1 MRTARECLRAGYL
14 YKAAL
19 RGGGSKEVVVRA
31 VEGGRGVGAGR
42 DFEGKVAGVAGLQ
55 FSIHEVKGLIG
66 CGSVFLRNLDQIRFV
81 GLNAEANAEA
91 VVGLCVGS
99 RCGAVLQHAH
109 GVACHGFGFGNAHE
123 ARLQG
128 RVAVPINAGG
138 GRQHVACF
146 LTHEGGF
153 AAHAFIF
160 LLEGAIGHSVGVG
173 RTMQDIGFTRRN
185 GEVDLSVIPIVL
197 SDGEFCFRTL
207 AAFLYGE
214 VGDRLCR
221 DEGECAAFRCGVFHV
236 EVAVGRQPCG
246 CAFRKGN
253 GLGATIAGG
262 VVGGIGG
269 EGEFELAH
277 LIGVELN
284 DDRLSLV
291 HSNAVGASALAA
303 H

>member
-1 MRTARECLRAGYL
+1 
-14 YKAAL
+14 
-19 RGGGSKEVVVRA
+19 
-31 VEGGRGVGAGR
+31 
-42 DFEGKVAGVAGLQ
+42 
-55 FSIHEVKGLIG
+55 
-66 CGSVFLRNLDQIRFV
+66 
-81 GLNAEANAEA
+81 
-91 VVGLCVGS
+91 
-99 RCGAVLQHAH
+99 
-109 GVACHGFGFGNAHE
+109 
-123 ARLQG
+123 
-128 RVAVPINAGG
+128 
-138 GRQHVACF
+138 
-146 LTHEGGF
+146 
-153 AAHAFIF
+153 
-160 LLEGAIGHSVGVG
+160 
-173 RTMQDIGFTRRN
+173 MQDIGFTRRN

-197 SDGEFCFRTL
+197 SDGEFRFRTL

-221 DEGECAAFRCGVFHV
+221 DEGERAAFRCDVFHV

-253 GLGATIAGG
+253 GRGATIAGG